1 MSNFIFPEAKTAML
15 SGKVNLIDEPVYAV
29 LVRGDSLIPVSEPQ
43 ILVGKALSQ
52 GVFSANSVTFSNMI
66 LGETATAV
74 LIYTDATRLAYIDS
88 ANYGLPVVGNGGYV
102 SILWNDGPN
111 KIFKL

>member
-15 SGKVNLIDEPVYAV
+15 QGSVNLIDEVVYAV
-29 LVRGDSLIPVSEPQ
+29 LIKGDSIIPVSEPRP
-43 ILVGKALSQ
+43 LVGKMLSQ
-52 GVFSANSVTFSNMI
+52 GVFSASNVTFSNMEI
-66 LGETATAV
+66 GETAKAV
-74 LIYTDATRLAYIDS
+74 LIYTDTVRLAYIDS

>member
-1 MSNFIFPEAKTAML
+1 ML
-15 SGKVNLIDEPVYAV
+15 SGKVNLIDEHVFAV
-29 LVRGDSLIPVSEPQ
+29 LVRSNSLIQVSEPKR
-43 ILVGKALSQ
+43 LTGKLLSE
-52 GVFSANSVTFSNMI
+52 GVFSADNVTFSEVQI
-66 LGETATAV
+66 GETAGAV
-74 LIYTDATRLAYIDS
+74 LIYSNNINIAYIDS